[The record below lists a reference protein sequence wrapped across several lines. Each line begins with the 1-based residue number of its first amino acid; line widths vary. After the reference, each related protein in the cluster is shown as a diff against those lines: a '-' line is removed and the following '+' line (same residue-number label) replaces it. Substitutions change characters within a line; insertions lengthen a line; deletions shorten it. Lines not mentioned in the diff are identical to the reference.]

1 MLADYNNYLTH
12 IDYEALWGFSVELAA
27 KWEPQ
32 SLIVFD
38 RSVIHSSCHFA
49 NKELQNKLFLTIA
62 LAFSFVLVAQENADG
77 EPTTIQGLLQL
88 VEEGRTSEQ
97 TVNAQREADFLA
109 NKNQQAAKLA
119 REKRELA
126 RQEKIADELETE
138 YKKNDAILVVKEAA
152 YKKELGS
159 LVELFGHLQSSA
171 GEAAVQFSGSLT
183 SPQFGLERVN
193 FLNDLTSK
201 MSETT
206 ELPTIR
212 EIEGLWYELQREM
225 VASGQVVSFDTTVV
239 DVDGESST
247 CKVTRVGL
255 FNAVCDGKYL
265 EYVSATGQFA
275 FLPRQPAGRYTKTA
289 KSVGNAEVGEQVRFG
304 IDPTG
309 PTGGSLLA
317 NLIQTPSIMERAQ
330 QGREVG
336 YAIIFVGLI
345 AVIFAFYKLYSLYMI
360 STAVKKQA
368 NNKALDA
375 ANPLGRVL
383 KVGQDHFNKDI
394 DTLELK
400 LAEAIMAERPA
411 IERWIGAVRI
421 ISVVAPLAGLLGTVT
436 GMIVTFQMITLYG
449 TGDPKLMAGGISQA
463 LVTTVLGLLV
473 AIPTTLLHSFTASSA
488 KGIIS
493 VLEEQSTGILAER
506 AEGS

>member
-1 MLADYNNYLTH
+1 MKKYLS
-12 IDYEALWGFSVELAA
+12 ILFAL
-27 KWEPQ
+27 
-32 SLIVFD
+32 SLTL
-38 RSVIHSSCHFA
+38 
-49 NKELQNKLFLTIA
+49 NT
-62 LAFSFVLVAQENADG
+62 FVVAQESEGDEA
-77 EPTTIQGLLQL
+77 EISTVEALLQL
-88 VEEGRTSEQ
+88 VKEGKTKEQSE
-97 TVNAQREADFLA
+97 NADREAKFMA
-109 NKNQQAAKLA
+109 NKNEQAAILA
-119 REKRELA
+119 AEKRELA
-126 RQEKIADELETE
+126 RQERIADQLEAE
-138 YKKNDAILVVKEAA
+138 YKKNEEILRVKEEA
-152 YKKELGS
+152 YQKELGS

-183 SPQFGLERVN
+183 SPQYGLERVD
-193 FLNDLTSK
+193 FLNELTSK

-225 VASGQVVSFDTTVV
+225 VASGQVVSFDTTVI

-247 CKVTRVGL
+247 CNVTRVGL

-265 EYVSATGQFA
+265 EYVAATGQYA
-275 FLPRQPAGRYTKTA
+275 FLPRQPAGRFTKTA
-289 KSVGNAEVGEQVRFG
+289 KSVGNADAGEQVRFG
-304 IDPTG
+304 VDPTG

-317 NLIQTPSIMERAQ
+317 NLIQTPSLAERAA

-345 AVIFAFYKLYSLYMI
+345 GIGLAFWKLWSLYVLGK
-360 STAVKKQA
+360 AVRAQA
-368 NNKALDA
+368 GSKTLDVR
-375 ANPLGRVL
+375 NPLGRVL
-383 KVGQDHFNKDI
+383 KVGEENFKKDI

-400 LAEAIMAERPA
+400 LAEAIMAERPS
-411 IERWIGAVRI
+411 IERGIGAVRI

>member
-1 MLADYNNYLTH
+1 MFAQDDVVVEEPTTV
-12 IDYEALWGFSVELAA
+12 EALLSLVKEGKTRE
-27 KWEPQ
+27 Q
-32 SLIVFD
+32 S
-38 RSVIHSSCHFA
+38 
-49 NKELQNKLFLTIA
+49 
-62 LAFSFVLVAQENADG
+62 ENAD
-77 EPTTIQGLLQL
+77 
-88 VEEGRTSEQ
+88 
-97 TVNAQREADFLA
+97 REKKFLS
-109 NKNQQAAKLA
+109 NKNKQASILA
-119 REKRELA
+119 AEKRELV
-126 RQEKIADELETE
+126 RQEKIADKLEAD
-138 YKKNDAILVVKEAA
+138 YKKNEETLRVKEEA

-171 GEAAVQFSGSLT
+171 GEAAVQFGGSLT
-183 SPQFGLERVN
+183 SAQFGVERVA
-193 FLNDLTSK
+193 FLNDLTGK

-225 VASGQVVSFDTTVV
+225 IASGQVVSFNTMVSDTDGTTSECNVV
-239 DVDGESST
+239 
-247 CKVTRVGL
+247 RVGL
-255 FNAVCDGKYL
+255 FNAVCNGKYL
-265 EYVSATGQFA
+265 EYSATKGQYA
-275 FLPRQPAGRYTKTA
+275 FLPRQPAGRFTKTA
-289 KSVGNAEVGEQVRFG
+289 KNIAASSSGEQVKFG

-317 NLIQTPSIMERAQ
+317 NLIQTPSLVERAQ

-336 YAIIFVGLI
+336 YAIIAVGTIGIII
-345 AVIFAFYKLYSLYMI
+345 AIYKLIELAGVAR
-360 STAVKKQA
+360 AVKNQA
-368 NNKALDA
+368 SSKAADPR
-375 ANPLGRVL
+375 NPLGRVL
-383 KVGQDHFNKDI
+383 KVGQDNFEKDI

-488 KGIIS
+488 RGIIS
-493 VLEEQSTGILAER
+493 TLEEQSTGILAEHSE
-506 AEGS
+506 AK

>member
-1 MLADYNNYLTH
+1 MKKYLSILFVLSLTFNGFVFAQEEQEEGNE
-12 IDYEALWGFSVELAA
+12 ISTVEALLNLVKQGKTQE
-27 KWEPQ
+27 Q
-32 SLIVFD
+32 S
-38 RSVIHSSCHFA
+38 
-49 NKELQNKLFLTIA
+49 
-62 LAFSFVLVAQENADG
+62 EN
-77 EPTTIQGLLQL
+77 
-88 VEEGRTSEQ
+88 SE
-97 TVNAQREADFLA
+97 REARFMA
-109 NKNQQAAKLA
+109 NKNKQAEILA
-119 REKRELA
+119 AEKRELA
-126 RQEKIADELETE
+126 RQERIADQLEAE
-138 YKKNDAILVVKEAA
+138 YKKNEEILRVKEEA
-152 YKKELGS
+152 YQKELGS

-183 SPQFGLERVN
+183 SGQYGQDRVA
-193 FLNDLTSK
+193 FLNDLTTK

-206 ELPTIR
+206 ELPSIR

-225 VASGQVVSFDTTVV
+225 VASGQVVSYETTVV
-239 DVDGESST
+239 DVDGESSQ
-247 CKVTRVGL
+247 CMVTRIGL

-265 EYVSATGQFA
+265 EYAAASGQYA

-289 KSVGNAEVGEQVRFG
+289 KNIGNAEVGEQIKFG
-304 IDPTG
+304 VDPTG

-317 NLIQTPSIMERAQ
+317 NLIQTPSIAERAA

-345 AVIFAFYKLYSLYMI
+345 GIILAFWKLWSLFVLGK
-360 STAVKKQA
+360 AVKAQSGSKT
-368 NNKALDA
+368 LDVR
-375 ANPLGRVL
+375 NPLGRVL
-383 KVGQDHFNKDI
+383 KVGEDNFKKDI

-400 LAEAIMAERPA
+400 LAEAIMAERPS
-411 IERWIGAVRI
+411 IERGISAVRI

-473 AIPTTLLHSFTASSA
+473 AIPTTLLHSFAASSA
-488 KGIIS
+488 KGIIN
-493 VLEEQSTGILAER
+493 VLEEQSTGLLAER

>member
-1 MLADYNNYLTH
+1 MKKYLS
-12 IDYEALWGFSVELAA
+12 IL
-27 KWEPQ
+27 
-32 SLIVFD
+32 
-38 RSVIHSSCHFA
+38 
-49 NKELQNKLFLTIA
+49 
-62 LAFSFVLVAQENADG
+62 FVLSLTFNNFVFAQESEGDEA
-77 EPTTIQGLLQL
+77 EISTVEALLQL
-88 VEEGRTSEQ
+88 VKEGKTKEQ
-97 TVNAQREADFLA
+97 SANADREAKFMA
-109 NKNQQAAKLA
+109 NKNEQAAILA
-119 REKRELA
+119 AEKRELA
-126 RQEKIADELETE
+126 RQERIADQLEAE
-138 YKKNDAILVVKEAA
+138 YKKNEEILRVKEEA
-152 YKKELGS
+152 YQKELGS

-183 SPQFGLERVN
+183 SPQYGLERVD
-193 FLNDLTSK
+193 FLNELTSK

-225 VASGQVVSFDTTVV
+225 VASGKVVSFDTTVI

-247 CKVTRVGL
+247 CNVTRVGL

-265 EYVSATGQFA
+265 EYVAATGQYA
-275 FLPRQPAGRYTKTA
+275 FLPRQPAGRFTKTA
-289 KSVGNAEVGEQVRFG
+289 KSVGNADVGEQVRFG
-304 IDPTG
+304 VDPTG

-317 NLIQTPSIMERAQ
+317 NLIQTPSLAERAA

-345 AVIFAFYKLYSLYMI
+345 GIGLAFWKLWSLYVLGK
-360 STAVKKQA
+360 AVRAQA
-368 NNKALDA
+368 GSKTLDVR
-375 ANPLGRVL
+375 NPLGRVL
-383 KVGQDHFNKDI
+383 KIGEENFKKDI

-400 LAEAIMAERPA
+400 LAEAIMAERPS
-411 IERWIGAVRI
+411 IERGIGAVRI

>member
-1 MLADYNNYLTH
+1 MKKYLS
-12 IDYEALWGFSVELAA
+12 IL
-27 KWEPQ
+27 
-32 SLIVFD
+32 
-38 RSVIHSSCHFA
+38 
-49 NKELQNKLFLTIA
+49 
-62 LAFSFVLVAQENADG
+62 FVLSLTLNTFVVAQESEGDEA
-77 EPTTIQGLLQL
+77 EISTVEALLQL
-88 VEEGRTSEQ
+88 VKEGKTKEQSE
-97 TVNAQREADFLA
+97 NADREAKFMA
-109 NKNQQAAKLA
+109 NKNEQAAILA
-119 REKRELA
+119 AEKRELA
-126 RQEKIADELETE
+126 RQERIADQLEAE
-138 YKKNDAILVVKEAA
+138 YKKNEEILRVKEEA
-152 YKKELGS
+152 YQKELGS

-183 SPQFGLERVN
+183 SPQYGLERVD
-193 FLNDLTSK
+193 FLNELTSK

-225 VASGQVVSFDTTVV
+225 VASGQVVSFETTVI

-247 CKVTRVGL
+247 CNVTRVGL

-265 EYVSATGQFA
+265 EYVAATGQYA
-275 FLPRQPAGRYTKTA
+275 FLPRQPAGRFTKTA
-289 KSVGNAEVGEQVRFG
+289 KSVGNADAGEQVRFG
-304 IDPTG
+304 VDPTG

-317 NLIQTPSIMERAQ
+317 NLIQTPSLAERAA

-345 AVIFAFYKLYSLYMI
+345 GIGLAFWKLWSLYVLGK
-360 STAVKKQA
+360 AVRAQA
-368 NNKALDA
+368 GSKTLDVR
-375 ANPLGRVL
+375 NPLGRVL
-383 KVGQDHFNKDI
+383 KVGEENFNKDI

-400 LAEAIMAERPA
+400 LAEAIMAERPS
-411 IERWIGAVRI
+411 IERGIGAVRI

>member
-1 MLADYNNYLTH
+1 MKKYLS
-12 IDYEALWGFSVELAA
+12 I
-27 KWEPQ
+27 
-32 SLIVFD
+32 I
-38 RSVIHSSCHFA
+38 
-49 NKELQNKLFLTIA
+49 
-62 LAFSFVLVAQENADG
+62 FVLSLTLNTFVVAQESEGDEA
-77 EPTTIQGLLQL
+77 EISTVEALLQL
-88 VEEGRTSEQ
+88 VKEGKTREQSE
-97 TVNAQREADFLA
+97 NADREAKFMA
-109 NKNQQAAKLA
+109 NKNEQAAILA
-119 REKRELA
+119 AEKRELA
-126 RQEKIADELETE
+126 RQERIADQLEAE
-138 YKKNDAILVVKEAA
+138 YKKNEEILRVKEEA
-152 YKKELGS
+152 YQKELGS

-183 SPQFGLERVN
+183 SPQYGLERVD
-193 FLNDLTSK
+193 FLNELTSK

-225 VASGQVVSFDTTVV
+225 VASGQVVSFDTTVI

-247 CKVTRVGL
+247 CNVTRVGL

-265 EYVSATGQFA
+265 EYVAATGQYA
-275 FLPRQPAGRYTKTA
+275 FLPRQPAGRFTKTA
-289 KSVGNAEVGEQVRFG
+289 KSVGNADAGEQVRFG
-304 IDPTG
+304 VDPTG

-317 NLIQTPSIMERAQ
+317 NLIQTPSLAERAA

-345 AVIFAFYKLYSLYMI
+345 GIGLAFWKLWSLYVLGK
-360 STAVKKQA
+360 AVRAQA
-368 NNKALDA
+368 GSQTLDVR
-375 ANPLGRVL
+375 NPLGRVL
-383 KVGQDHFNKDI
+383 KVGEENFKKDI

-400 LAEAIMAERPA
+400 LAEAIMAERPS
-411 IERWIGAVRI
+411 IERGIGAVRI

>member
-1 MLADYNNYLTH
+1 MKKYLSILFVLSLTFNGF
-12 IDYEALWGFSVELAA
+12 IFAQEEQEEGNEISTVEALLNLVKEGKTQE
-27 KWEPQ
+27 Q
-32 SLIVFD
+32 S
-38 RSVIHSSCHFA
+38 
-49 NKELQNKLFLTIA
+49 
-62 LAFSFVLVAQENADG
+62 ENAK
-77 EPTTIQGLLQL
+77 
-88 VEEGRTSEQ
+88 
-97 TVNAQREADFLA
+97 REARFMA
-109 NKNQQAAKLA
+109 NKNKQAEILA
-119 REKRELA
+119 AEKRELA
-126 RQEKIADELETE
+126 RQERIADQLEAE
-138 YKKNDAILVVKEAA
+138 YKKNEEILRVKEEA
-152 YKKELGS
+152 YQNELGS

-183 SPQFGLERVN
+183 SGQYGQDRVA
-193 FLNDLTSK
+193 FLNDLTTK

-206 ELPTIR
+206 ELPSIR

-225 VASGQVVSFDTTVV
+225 VASGQVVSYETTVV
-239 DVDGESST
+239 DVDGESSQ
-247 CKVTRVGL
+247 CMVTRVGL

-265 EYVSATGQFA
+265 EYAAASGQYA

-289 KSVGNAEVGEQVRFG
+289 KNIGNAELGEQVKFG
-304 IDPTG
+304 VDPTG

-317 NLIQTPSIMERAQ
+317 NLIQTPSLAERAA

-345 AVIFAFYKLYSLYMI
+345 GIALAFWKLWSLYVLGR
-360 STAVKKQA
+360 AVRAQA
-368 NNKALDA
+368 NSKALDVR
-375 ANPLGRVL
+375 NPLGRVL
-383 KVGQDHFNKDI
+383 KVGEDNFKKDI

-400 LAEAIMAERPA
+400 LAEAIMAERPS
-411 IERWIGAVRI
+411 IERGISAVRI

-506 AEGS
+506 AEGSY

>member
-1 MLADYNNYLTH
+1 MKKYL
-12 IDYEALWGFSVELAA
+12 
-27 KWEPQ
+27 
-32 SLIVFD
+32 SL
-38 RSVIHSSCHFA
+38 
-49 NKELQNKLFLTIA
+49 L
-62 LAFSFVLVAQENADG
+62 FVLSLTLNTFVVAQESEGDEA
-77 EPTTIQGLLQL
+77 EISTVEALLQL
-88 VEEGRTSEQ
+88 VKEGKTKEQSE
-97 TVNAQREADFLA
+97 NADREAKFMA
-109 NKNQQAAKLA
+109 NKNEQAAILA
-119 REKRELA
+119 AEKRELA
-126 RQEKIADELETE
+126 RQERIADQLEAE
-138 YKKNDAILVVKEAA
+138 YKKNEEILRVKEEA
-152 YKKELGS
+152 YQKELGS

-183 SPQFGLERVN
+183 SPQYGLERVD
-193 FLNDLTSK
+193 FLNELTSK

-225 VASGQVVSFDTTVV
+225 VASGQVVSFDTTVI

-247 CKVTRVGL
+247 CNVTRVGL

-265 EYVSATGQFA
+265 EYVAATGQYA
-275 FLPRQPAGRYTKTA
+275 FLPRQPAGRFTKTA
-289 KSVGNAEVGEQVRFG
+289 KSVGNADVGEQVRFG
-304 IDPTG
+304 VDPTG

-317 NLIQTPSIMERAQ
+317 NLIQTPSLAERAA

-345 AVIFAFYKLYSLYMI
+345 GIGLAFWKLWSLYVLGK
-360 STAVKKQA
+360 AVRAQA
-368 NNKALDA
+368 GSKTLDVR
-375 ANPLGRVL
+375 NPLGRVL
-383 KVGQDHFNKDI
+383 KVGEENFKKDI

-400 LAEAIMAERPA
+400 LAEAIMAERPS
-411 IERWIGAVRI
+411 IERGIGAVRI

>member
-1 MLADYNNYLTH
+1 MKKYLSILFVLSLTLNNFIFAQDSADEETE
-12 IDYEALWGFSVELAA
+12 ISSVEALLMLVKEGKTKE
-27 KWEPQ
+27 Q
-32 SLIVFD
+32 S
-38 RSVIHSSCHFA
+38 
-49 NKELQNKLFLTIA
+49 
-62 LAFSFVLVAQENADG
+62 ENAD
-77 EPTTIQGLLQL
+77 
-88 VEEGRTSEQ
+88 
-97 TVNAQREADFLA
+97 REAKFLA
-109 NKNQQAAKLA
+109 NKNKQADILA
-119 REKRELA
+119 AEKRELA
-126 RQEKIADELETE
+126 RQERIADQLEAE
-138 YKKNDAILVVKEAA
+138 YKKNEAILRVKEEA
-152 YKKELGS
+152 YQKELGS

-171 GEAAVQFSGSLT
+171 GEAAVQFSGSLS
-183 SPQFGLERVN
+183 SPQYGLERVD

-225 VASGQVVSFDTTVV
+225 VASGQVVSFETTVV

-247 CKVTRVGL
+247 CNVTRVGL

-265 EYVSATGQFA
+265 EYISATGQYA

-289 KSVGNAEVGEQVRFG
+289 KKVGNADPGEQVKFG
-304 IDPTG
+304 VDPTG

-317 NLIQTPSIMERAQ
+317 NLIQTPSLAERAA

-345 AVIFAFYKLYSLYMI
+345 GIGLAFWKLWSLYVLGK
-360 STAVKKQA
+360 AVRAQA
-368 NNKALDA
+368 GSKTLDVR
-375 ANPLGRVL
+375 NPLGRVL
-383 KVGQDHFNKDI
+383 KVGEDNFKKDI

-400 LAEAIMAERPA
+400 LAEAIMAERPS
-411 IERWIGAVRI
+411 IEKGIGAVRI

>member
-1 MLADYNNYLTH
+1 MKKYLS
-12 IDYEALWGFSVELAA
+12 IL
-27 KWEPQ
+27 
-32 SLIVFD
+32 
-38 RSVIHSSCHFA
+38 
-49 NKELQNKLFLTIA
+49 
-62 LAFSFVLVAQENADG
+62 FVLSLTFNTFVFAQESEGDEA
-77 EPTTIQGLLQL
+77 EISTVEALLQL
-88 VEEGRTSEQ
+88 VKEGKTKEQ
-97 TVNAQREADFLA
+97 SANAEREAKFMA
-109 NKNQQAAKLA
+109 NKNEQAAILA
-119 REKRELA
+119 AEKRELA
-126 RQEKIADELETE
+126 RQERIADQLEAE
-138 YKKNDAILVVKEAA
+138 YKKNEEILRVKEEA
-152 YKKELGS
+152 YQKELGS

-183 SPQFGLERVN
+183 SPQYGLERVD
-193 FLNDLTSK
+193 FLNELTSK

-225 VASGQVVSFDTTVV
+225 VASGQVVSFDTTVI

-247 CKVTRVGL
+247 CNVTRVGL

-265 EYVSATGQFA
+265 EYVAATGQYA
-275 FLPRQPAGRYTKTA
+275 FLPRQPAGRFTKTA
-289 KSVGNAEVGEQVRFG
+289 KSVGNADAGEQVRFG
-304 IDPTG
+304 VDPTG

-317 NLIQTPSIMERAQ
+317 NLIQTPSLAERAA

-345 AVIFAFYKLYSLYMI
+345 GIGLAFWKLWSLYVLGK
-360 STAVKKQA
+360 AVRTQA
-368 NNKALDA
+368 GSKTLDVR
-375 ANPLGRVL
+375 NPLGRVL
-383 KVGQDHFNKDI
+383 KVGEENFNKDI

-400 LAEAIMAERPA
+400 LAEAIMAERPS
-411 IERWIGAVRI
+411 IERGIGAVRI

>member
-1 MLADYNNYLTH
+1 MKKYLS
-12 IDYEALWGFSVELAA
+12 IL
-27 KWEPQ
+27 
-32 SLIVFD
+32 
-38 RSVIHSSCHFA
+38 
-49 NKELQNKLFLTIA
+49 
-62 LAFSFVLVAQENADG
+62 FVLTLTLNTFVFAQDEG
-77 EPTTIQGLLQL
+77 EETEISTVEALLQL
-88 VEEGRTSEQ
+88 VKEGKTKEQ
-97 TVNAQREADFLA
+97 SANADREAKFMA
-109 NKNQQAAKLA
+109 NKNEQAAILA
-119 REKRELA
+119 AEKRELA
-126 RQEKIADELETE
+126 RQERIADQLEAE
-138 YKKNDAILVVKEAA
+138 YKKNEEILRVKEDA
-152 YKKELGS
+152 YQKELGS

-183 SPQFGLERVN
+183 SPQYGLERVD

-225 VASGQVVSFDTTVV
+225 VASGQVVSFDTTVI

-247 CKVTRVGL
+247 CNVTRVGL

-265 EYVSATGQFA
+265 EYVAATGQYA
-275 FLPRQPAGRYTKTA
+275 FLPRQPAGRFTKTA
-289 KSVGNAEVGEQVRFG
+289 KSVGNADAGEQVRFG
-304 IDPTG
+304 VDPTG

-317 NLIQTPSIMERAQ
+317 NLIQTPSLAERAA

-345 AVIFAFYKLYSLYMI
+345 GIGLAFWKLWSLYVLGK
-360 STAVKKQA
+360 AVRAQA
-368 NNKALDA
+368 GSKTLDVR
-375 ANPLGRVL
+375 NPLGRVL
-383 KVGQDHFNKDI
+383 KVGEENFKKDI

-400 LAEAIMAERPA
+400 LAEAIMAERPS
-411 IERWIGAVRI
+411 IERGIGAVRI

>member
-1 MLADYNNYLTH
+1 
-12 IDYEALWGFSVELAA
+12 
-27 KWEPQ
+27 
-32 SLIVFD
+32 
-38 RSVIHSSCHFA
+38 
-49 NKELQNKLFLTIA
+49 
-62 LAFSFVLVAQENADG
+62 
-77 EPTTIQGLLQL
+77 
-88 VEEGRTSEQ
+88 
-97 TVNAQREADFLA
+97 
-109 NKNQQAAKLA
+109 
-119 REKRELA
+119 
-126 RQEKIADELETE
+126 
-138 YKKNDAILVVKEAA
+138 
-152 YKKELGS
+152 
-159 LVELFGHLQSSA
+159 
-171 GEAAVQFSGSLT
+171 
-183 SPQFGLERVN
+183 
-193 FLNDLTSK
+193 

-225 VASGQVVSFDTTVV
+225 VASGQVVGFTANVN
-239 DVDGESST
+239 DVDGTSSE
-247 CKVTRVGL
+247 CDVVRVGL

-265 EYVSATGQFA
+265 EYSATKGEYS

-289 KSVGNAEVGEQVRFG
+289 KNIDEAEAGEQVRFG

-317 NLIQTPSIMERAQ
+317 NLIQTPSLLERAQ

-336 YAIIFVGLI
+336 YAIIAVGTIGILI
-345 AVIFAFYKLYSLYMI
+345 AIWKLIELAQLGK
-360 STAVKKQA
+360 AVRNQA
-368 NNKALDA
+368 NSKVADSR
-375 ANPLGRVL
+375 NPLGRVL
-383 KVGQDHFNKDI
+383 KVGKDNFDKDI

-411 IERWIGAVRI
+411 IERGIGAVRI

-488 KGIIS
+488 RGIIS
-493 VLEEQSTGILAER
+493 TLEEQSTGILAEHSE
-506 AEGS
+506 AG

>member
-1 MLADYNNYLTH
+1 MKKYLSILFVLSLTFNGFVFAQEEQEEGNE
-12 IDYEALWGFSVELAA
+12 ISTVEALLNLVKQGKTQE
-27 KWEPQ
+27 Q
-32 SLIVFD
+32 S
-38 RSVIHSSCHFA
+38 
-49 NKELQNKLFLTIA
+49 
-62 LAFSFVLVAQENADG
+62 EN
-77 EPTTIQGLLQL
+77 
-88 VEEGRTSEQ
+88 SE
-97 TVNAQREADFLA
+97 RESRFMA
-109 NKNQQAAKLA
+109 NKNKQAEILA
-119 REKRELA
+119 AEKRELA
-126 RQEKIADELETE
+126 RQERIADQLEAE
-138 YKKNDAILVVKEAA
+138 YEKNEEILRVKEEA
-152 YKKELGS
+152 YQKELGS

-183 SPQFGLERVN
+183 SGQYGQDRVA
-193 FLNDLTSK
+193 FLNDLTTK

-206 ELPTIR
+206 ELPSIR

-225 VASGQVVSFDTTVV
+225 VASGQVVSYETTVV
-239 DVDGESST
+239 DVDGESSQ
-247 CKVTRVGL
+247 CMVTRIGL

-265 EYVSATGQFA
+265 EYAAASGQYA

-289 KSVGNAEVGEQVRFG
+289 KNIGNAEVGEQIKFG
-304 IDPTG
+304 VDPTG

-317 NLIQTPSIMERAQ
+317 NLIQTPSLAERAA

-345 AVIFAFYKLYSLYMI
+345 GIILAFWKLWSLFVLGK
-360 STAVKKQA
+360 AVKAQSGSKT
-368 NNKALDA
+368 LDVR
-375 ANPLGRVL
+375 NPLGRVL
-383 KVGQDHFNKDI
+383 KVGEDNFKKDI

-400 LAEAIMAERPA
+400 LAEAIMAERPS
-411 IERWIGAVRI
+411 IERGISAVRI

-473 AIPTTLLHSFTASSA
+473 AIPTTLLHSFAASSA
-488 KGIIS
+488 KGIIN
-493 VLEEQSTGILAER
+493 VLEEQSTGLLAER

>member
-1 MLADYNNYLTH
+1 MKKH
-12 IDYEALWGFSVELAA
+12 ISF
-27 KWEPQ
+27 
-32 SLIVFD
+32 
-38 RSVIHSSCHFA
+38 
-49 NKELQNKLFLTIA
+49 LFVLSLTINT
-62 LAFSFVLVAQENADG
+62 FVFAQESEAD
-77 EPTTIQGLLQL
+77 EIEISTVEALLQL
-88 VEEGRTSEQ
+88 VKEGKTKEQSEN
-97 TVNAQREADFLA
+97 TEREAKFMA
-109 NKNQQAAKLA
+109 NKNKQAEILA
-119 REKRELA
+119 AEKRELA
-126 RQEKIADELETE
+126 RQERIADQLEAE
-138 YKKNDAILVVKEAA
+138 YKKNEEILRVKEEA
-152 YKKELGS
+152 YQKELGS

-183 SPQFGLERVN
+183 SPQYGLERVD

-225 VASGQVVSFDTTVV
+225 VASGQVVSFDTTVI

-247 CKVTRVGL
+247 CNVTRVGL

-265 EYVSATGQFA
+265 EYVAATGQYA

-289 KSVGNAEVGEQVRFG
+289 KKVGNADAGEQVRFG

-317 NLIQTPSIMERAQ
+317 NLIQTPSLAERAA

-345 AVIFAFYKLYSLYMI
+345 GIGLAFWKLWSLYVLGK
-360 STAVKKQA
+360 AVRSQA
-368 NNKALDA
+368 GSKTLDVR
-375 ANPLGRVL
+375 NPLGRVL
-383 KVGQDHFNKDI
+383 KVGEENFSKDI

-400 LAEAIMAERPA
+400 LAEAIMAERPS
-411 IERWIGAVRI
+411 IERGIGAVRI

>member
-1 MLADYNNYLTH
+1 MKNLYVLPFLILLSLSFFVSAQDNAEETEEVSTV
-12 IDYEALWGFSVELAA
+12 EALLALVKEGKTQEQA
-27 KWEPQ
+27 ANT
-32 SLIVFD
+32 D
-38 RSVIHSSCHFA
+38 R
-49 NKELQNKLFLTIA
+49 
-62 LAFSFVLVAQENADG
+62 EN
-77 EPTTIQGLLQL
+77 Q
-88 VEEGRTSEQ
+88 
-97 TVNAQREADFLA
+97 FLA
-109 NKNQQAAKLA
+109 NRDKQASILA
-119 REKRELA
+119 AEKRELA
-126 RQEKIADELETE
+126 RQEKIADTLEAE
-138 YKKNDAILVVKEAA
+138 YKKNEGILRVKEDA

-183 SPQFGLERVN
+183 GAQYGQERVN
-193 FLNDLTSK
+193 FLNNLTGK

-225 VASGQVVSFDTTVV
+225 VASGQVVSFTTNVI
-239 DVDGESST
+239 DVDGETSE
-247 CKVTRVGL
+247 CNVTRVGL

-265 EYVSATGQFA
+265 EYATSKGQYA

-289 KSVGNAEVGEQVRFG
+289 KKVGQAEAGEEVKFG
-304 IDPTG
+304 VDPTG

-317 NLIQTPSIMERAQ
+317 NLIQTPSLAERAA

-345 AVIFAFYKLYSLYMI
+345 GIGIAFWKLWSLYVLGR
-360 STAVKKQA
+360 AVKAQSGSKTV
-368 NNKALDA
+368 DVR
-375 ANPLGRVL
+375 NPLGRVL
-383 KVGQDHFNKDI
+383 KVGEENFKKDI

-400 LAEAIMAERPA
+400 LAEAIMAERPD
-411 IERWIGAVRI
+411 IERGIGAVRI

-506 AEGS
+506 AEGNN

>member
-1 MLADYNNYLTH
+1 MKKYLP
-12 IDYEALWGFSVELAA
+12 IL
-27 KWEPQ
+27 
-32 SLIVFD
+32 
-38 RSVIHSSCHFA
+38 
-49 NKELQNKLFLTIA
+49 
-62 LAFSFVLVAQENADG
+62 FVLSLTLNTFIFAQESESDEA
-77 EPTTIQGLLQL
+77 EISTVEALLQL
-88 VEEGRTSEQ
+88 VKEGKTKEQ
-97 TVNAQREADFLA
+97 SANAEREAKFMA
-109 NKNQQAAKLA
+109 NKNEQAAILA
-119 REKRELA
+119 AEKRELA
-126 RQEKIADELETE
+126 RQERIADQLEAE
-138 YKKNDAILVVKEAA
+138 YKKNEEILRVKEEA
-152 YKKELGS
+152 YQKELGS

-183 SPQFGLERVN
+183 SPQYGLDRVD
-193 FLNDLTSK
+193 FLNSLTSK

-225 VASGQVVSFDTTVV
+225 VASGQVVSFDTIVI

-247 CKVTRVGL
+247 CNVTRVGL

-265 EYVSATGQFA
+265 EYVASTGQYA
-275 FLPRQPAGRYTKTA
+275 FLPRQPAGRFTKTA
-289 KSVGNAEVGEQVRFG
+289 KSVGNADAGEQVRFG

-317 NLIQTPSIMERAQ
+317 NLIQTPSLAERAA

-345 AVIFAFYKLYSLYMI
+345 GIGLAFWKLWSLYVLGK
-360 STAVKKQA
+360 AVRAQSGSKT
-368 NNKALDA
+368 LDVR
-375 ANPLGRVL
+375 NPLGRVL
-383 KVGQDHFNKDI
+383 KVGEENFSKDI

-400 LAEAIMAERPA
+400 LAEAIMAERPS
-411 IERWIGAVRI
+411 IERGIGAVRI

>member
-1 MLADYNNYLTH
+1 M
-12 IDYEALWGFSVELAA
+12 
-27 KWEPQ
+27 K
-32 SLIVFD
+32 
-38 RSVIHSSCHFA
+38 
-49 NKELQNKLFLTIA
+49 KFLSI
-62 LAFSFVLVAQENADG
+62 LFVLSLSYSAIVIAQESDDADAP
-77 EPTTIQGLLQL
+77 EVST
-88 VEEGRTSEQ
+88 VEELLMLVKEGKTKEQ
-97 TVNAQREADFLA
+97 TENSKREAEFLA
-109 NKNQQAAKLA
+109 NKNKQAEILA
-119 REKRELA
+119 AEKRELA
-126 RQEKIADELETE
+126 RQERIADQLEAE
-138 YKKNDAILVVKEAA
+138 YKKNEEILRVKEEA
-152 YKKELGS
+152 YQKELGS

-183 SPQFGLERVN
+183 SAQFGTERVD

-206 ELPTIR
+206 ELPSIT
-212 EIEGLWYELQREM
+212 EIERLWFELKNEM

-239 DVDGESST
+239 DVDGETST
-247 CKVTRVGL
+247 CNVTRVGL

-265 EYVSATGQFA
+265 EYVAATGQYA

-289 KSVGNAEVGEQVRFG
+289 NKVGDAEVGEQVKFG

-317 NLIQTPSIMERAQ
+317 NLIQTPSLAERAA

-345 AVIFAFYKLYSLYMI
+345 GIGFAFWKLWSLFVLGK
-360 STAVKKQA
+360 AVRAQA
-368 NNKALDA
+368 GSKTLDVR
-375 ANPLGRVL
+375 NPLGRVL
-383 KVGQDHFNKDI
+383 KVGEENFKKDI

-400 LAEAIMAERPA
+400 LAEAIMAERPS
-411 IERWIGAVRI
+411 IERGIGAVRI
-421 ISVVAPLAGLLGTVT
+421 ISVVAPLPGLLGTVT

-449 TGDPKLMAGGISQA
+449 TGDPKLMAGGTSQA

>member
-1 MLADYNNYLTH
+1 MKKYLSILFVLSLTFNGFVFAQEEQEEGNE
-12 IDYEALWGFSVELAA
+12 ISTVEALLNLVKQGKTQE
-27 KWEPQ
+27 Q
-32 SLIVFD
+32 S
-38 RSVIHSSCHFA
+38 
-49 NKELQNKLFLTIA
+49 
-62 LAFSFVLVAQENADG
+62 EN
-77 EPTTIQGLLQL
+77 
-88 VEEGRTSEQ
+88 SK
-97 TVNAQREADFLA
+97 REARFMA
-109 NKNQQAAKLA
+109 NKNKQAEILA
-119 REKRELA
+119 AEKRELA
-126 RQEKIADELETE
+126 RQERIADQLEAE
-138 YKKNDAILVVKEAA
+138 YKKNEVILRVKEEA
-152 YKKELGS
+152 YQKELGS

-183 SPQFGLERVN
+183 SGQYGQDRVA
-193 FLNDLTSK
+193 FLNDLTTK

-206 ELPTIR
+206 ELPSIR

-225 VASGQVVSFDTTVV
+225 VASGQVVSYETTVV
-239 DVDGESST
+239 DVDGESSQ
-247 CKVTRVGL
+247 CMVTRIGL

-265 EYVSATGQFA
+265 EYAAASGQYA

-289 KSVGNAEVGEQVRFG
+289 KNIGNAEVGEQIKFG
-304 IDPTG
+304 VDPTG

-317 NLIQTPSIMERAQ
+317 NLIQTPSLAERAA

-345 AVIFAFYKLYSLYMI
+345 GIILAFWKLWSLFMLGK
-360 STAVKKQA
+360 AVKAQSGSKT
-368 NNKALDA
+368 LDVR
-375 ANPLGRVL
+375 NPLGRVL
-383 KVGQDHFNKDI
+383 KVGEDNFKKDI

-400 LAEAIMAERPA
+400 LAEAIMAERPS
-411 IERWIGAVRI
+411 IERGISAVRI

-473 AIPTTLLHSFTASSA
+473 AIPTTLLHSFAASSA
-488 KGIIS
+488 KGIIN
-493 VLEEQSTGILAER
+493 VLEEQSTGLLAER

>member
-1 MLADYNNYLTH
+1 MNKYLSILFLASLCINGFIYAQESEEETSEVSTV
-12 IDYEALWGFSVELAA
+12 EALLLLVKEGKTQEQSV
-27 KWEPQ
+27 
-32 SLIVFD
+32 
-38 RSVIHSSCHFA
+38 
-49 NKELQNKLFLTIA
+49 
-62 LAFSFVLVAQENADG
+62 NAD
-77 EPTTIQGLLQL
+77 
-88 VEEGRTSEQ
+88 
-97 TVNAQREADFLA
+97 REAKFLA
-109 NKNQQAAKLA
+109 NKSKQAEILA
-119 REKRELA
+119 AEKRELA
-126 RQEKIADELETE
+126 RQERIADQLEAE
-138 YKKNDAILVVKEAA
+138 YKKNEEILRVKEEA
-152 YKKELGS
+152 YQKELGS

-171 GEAAVQFSGSLT
+171 GEAAVQFSGSLSSAQYGT
-183 SPQFGLERVN
+183 ERVD

-225 VASGQVVSFDTTVV
+225 ASSGQVVSFDTTVI
-239 DVDGESST
+239 DLDGETSS
-247 CKVTRVGL
+247 CNVTRVGL

-265 EYVSATGQFA
+265 EYVTASGQYA

-289 KSVGNAEVGEQVRFG
+289 KRIGDAVVGEQVRFG

-317 NLIQTPSIMERAQ
+317 NLIQTPSLAERAA

-345 AVIFAFYKLYSLYMI
+345 GIGIAFWKLWSLYVLGR
-360 STAVKKQA
+360 AVKAQA
-368 NNKALDA
+368 NTKAVDIR
-375 ANPLGRVL
+375 NPLGRVL
-383 KVGQDHFNKDI
+383 KVGEENFNKDI

-400 LAEAIMAERPA
+400 LAEAIMAERPS
-411 IERWIGAVRI
+411 IEKGIGAVRI

>member
-1 MLADYNNYLTH
+1 MKKYLSILFVLSLTFNSFVFAQ
-12 IDYEALWGFSVELAA
+12 DAEEEAPEVSTVEALLMLVKEGKTKE
-27 KWEPQ
+27 Q
-32 SLIVFD
+32 S
-38 RSVIHSSCHFA
+38 
-49 NKELQNKLFLTIA
+49 
-62 LAFSFVLVAQENADG
+62 EN
-77 EPTTIQGLLQL
+77 
-88 VEEGRTSEQ
+88 S
-97 TVNAQREADFLA
+97 QREAKFLA
-109 NKNQQAAKLA
+109 NKNKQAETLA
-119 REKRELA
+119 AEKRELA
-126 RQEKIADELETE
+126 RQERIADQLEAE
-138 YKKNDAILVVKEAA
+138 YKKNEEILRVKEEA
-152 YKKELGS
+152 YQKELGS

-183 SPQFGLERVN
+183 SPQFGLERVD

-275 FLPRQPAGRYTKTA
+275 FLPRQPVGRFTKTA
-289 KSVGNAEVGEQVRFG
+289 KKVGNADPGEQVKFG

-317 NLIQTPSIMERAQ
+317 NLIQTPSLAERAA

-345 AVIFAFYKLYSLYMI
+345 GIGIAFWKLWSLFMLGK
-360 STAVKKQA
+360 AVKAQSGSKT
-368 NNKALDA
+368 LDVR
-375 ANPLGRVL
+375 NPLGRVL
-383 KVGQDHFNKDI
+383 KVGEDNFKKDI

-400 LAEAIMAERPA
+400 LAEAIMAERPS
-411 IERWIGAVRI
+411 IERGIGAVRI

>member
-1 MLADYNNYLTH
+1 MKKYLPILFVLTFTLNGFVFAQ
-12 IDYEALWGFSVELAA
+12 DAEEETPEVSTVEALLMLVKEGKTKE
-27 KWEPQ
+27 Q
-32 SLIVFD
+32 S
-38 RSVIHSSCHFA
+38 
-49 NKELQNKLFLTIA
+49 
-62 LAFSFVLVAQENADG
+62 EN
-77 EPTTIQGLLQL
+77 
-88 VEEGRTSEQ
+88 S
-97 TVNAQREADFLA
+97 QREAKFLA
-109 NKNQQAAKLA
+109 NKNKQAETLA
-119 REKRELA
+119 AEKRELA
-126 RQEKIADELETE
+126 RQERIADQLEAE
-138 YKKNDAILVVKEAA
+138 YKKNEEILRVKEEA
-152 YKKELGS
+152 YQKELGS

-183 SPQFGLERVN
+183 SPQFGLERVD

-275 FLPRQPAGRYTKTA
+275 FLPRQPVGRFTKTA
-289 KSVGNAEVGEQVRFG
+289 KKVGNADPGDQVKFG

-317 NLIQTPSIMERAQ
+317 NLIQTPSLAERAA

-345 AVIFAFYKLYSLYMI
+345 GIGIAFWKLWSLFVLGK
-360 STAVKKQA
+360 AVKAQSGSKT
-368 NNKALDA
+368 LDVR
-375 ANPLGRVL
+375 NPLGRVL
-383 KVGQDHFNKDI
+383 KVGEENFKKDI

-400 LAEAIMAERPA
+400 LAEAIMAERPS
-411 IERWIGAVRI
+411 IERGIGAVRI

>member
-1 MLADYNNYLTH
+1 MNKYLSILFLASLCINGFIYAQESEEETSEVSTV
-12 IDYEALWGFSVELAA
+12 EALLLLVKEGKTQEQSV
-27 KWEPQ
+27 
-32 SLIVFD
+32 
-38 RSVIHSSCHFA
+38 
-49 NKELQNKLFLTIA
+49 
-62 LAFSFVLVAQENADG
+62 NAD
-77 EPTTIQGLLQL
+77 
-88 VEEGRTSEQ
+88 
-97 TVNAQREADFLA
+97 REAKFLA
-109 NKNQQAAKLA
+109 NKSKQAEILA
-119 REKRELA
+119 AEKRELA
-126 RQEKIADELETE
+126 RQERIADQLEAE
-138 YKKNDAILVVKEAA
+138 YKKNEEILRVKEEA
-152 YKKELGS
+152 YQKELGS

-171 GEAAVQFSGSLT
+171 GEAAVQFSGSLSSAQYGT
-183 SPQFGLERVN
+183 ERVD

-225 VASGQVVSFDTTVV
+225 ASSGQVVSFDTTVI
-239 DVDGESST
+239 DLDGETSS
-247 CKVTRVGL
+247 CNVTRVGL

-265 EYVSATGQFA
+265 EYVTASGQYA

-289 KSVGNAEVGEQVRFG
+289 KRIGDAEVGEQVRFG

-317 NLIQTPSIMERAQ
+317 NLIQTPSLAERAA

-345 AVIFAFYKLYSLYMI
+345 GIGIAFWKLWSLYVLGR
-360 STAVKKQA
+360 AVKAQA
-368 NNKALDA
+368 NTKAVDIR
-375 ANPLGRVL
+375 NPLGRVL
-383 KVGQDHFNKDI
+383 KVGEENFNKDI

-400 LAEAIMAERPA
+400 LAEAIMAERPS
-411 IERWIGAVRI
+411 IEKGIGAVRI

>member
-1 MLADYNNYLTH
+1 MKKYLS
-12 IDYEALWGFSVELAA
+12 ILFVL
-27 KWEPQ
+27 
-32 SLIVFD
+32 SLTL
-38 RSVIHSSCHFA
+38 
-49 NKELQNKLFLTIA
+49 N
-62 LAFSFVLVAQENADG
+62 SFVVAQESEGDEA
-77 EPTTIQGLLQL
+77 EISTVEALLQL
-88 VEEGRTSEQ
+88 VKEGKTKEQSE
-97 TVNAQREADFLA
+97 NADREAKFMA
-109 NKNQQAAKLA
+109 NKNEQAAILA
-119 REKRELA
+119 AEKRELA
-126 RQEKIADELETE
+126 RQERIADQLEAE
-138 YKKNDAILVVKEAA
+138 YKKNEEILRVKEEA
-152 YKKELGS
+152 YQKELGS

-183 SPQFGLERVN
+183 SPQYGLERVD
-193 FLNDLTSK
+193 FLNELTSK

-225 VASGQVVSFDTTVV
+225 VASGQVVSFDTTVI

-247 CKVTRVGL
+247 CNVTRVGL

-265 EYVSATGQFA
+265 EYVAATGQYA
-275 FLPRQPAGRYTKTA
+275 FLPRQPAGRFTKTA
-289 KSVGNAEVGEQVRFG
+289 KSVGNADAGEQVRFG
-304 IDPTG
+304 VDPTG

-317 NLIQTPSIMERAQ
+317 NLIQTPSLAERAA

-345 AVIFAFYKLYSLYMI
+345 GIGLAFWKLWSLYVLGK
-360 STAVKKQA
+360 AVRTQA
-368 NNKALDA
+368 GSKTLDVR
-375 ANPLGRVL
+375 NPLGRVL
-383 KVGQDHFNKDI
+383 KVGEENFNKDI

-400 LAEAIMAERPA
+400 LAEAIMAERPS
-411 IERWIGAVRI
+411 IERGIGAVRI

>member
-1 MLADYNNYLTH
+1 MKKFL
-12 IDYEALWGFSVELAA
+12 
-27 KWEPQ
+27 
-32 SLIVFD
+32 SL
-38 RSVIHSSCHFA
+38 
-49 NKELQNKLFLTIA
+49 L
-62 LAFSFVLVAQENADG
+62 FVLSLTLNPFVFAQESGGDETEISTVEA
-77 EPTTIQGLLQL
+77 LLQL
-88 VEEGRTSEQ
+88 VKEGKTKEQ
-97 TVNAQREADFLA
+97 SANADREAKFMA
-109 NKNQQAAKLA
+109 NKNEQASILA
-119 REKRELA
+119 AEKRELA
-126 RQEKIADELETE
+126 RQERIADQLEAE
-138 YKKNDAILVVKEAA
+138 YKKNEEILRVKEEA
-152 YKKELGS
+152 YQKELGS

-183 SPQFGLERVN
+183 SPQYGLERVD
-193 FLNDLTSK
+193 FLNELTSK

-225 VASGQVVSFDTTVV
+225 VASGQVVSFDTTVI

-247 CKVTRVGL
+247 CNVTRVGL

-265 EYVSATGQFA
+265 EYVAATGQYA
-275 FLPRQPAGRYTKTA
+275 FLPRQPAGRFTKTA
-289 KSVGNAEVGEQVRFG
+289 KSVGNADAGEQVRFG
-304 IDPTG
+304 VDPTG

-317 NLIQTPSIMERAQ
+317 NLIQTPSLAERAA

-345 AVIFAFYKLYSLYMI
+345 GIGLAFWKLWSLYVLGK
-360 STAVKKQA
+360 AVRAQSGSKT
-368 NNKALDA
+368 LDVR
-375 ANPLGRVL
+375 NPLGRVL
-383 KVGQDHFNKDI
+383 KVGEENFSKDI

-400 LAEAIMAERPA
+400 LAEAIMAERPS
-411 IERWIGAVRI
+411 IERGIGAVRI

>member
-1 MLADYNNYLTH
+1 MKKYLSILFVLSLTFNSF
-12 IDYEALWGFSVELAA
+12 IFAQDAEEETPEVSTVEALLMLVKEGKTQE
-27 KWEPQ
+27 Q
-32 SLIVFD
+32 S
-38 RSVIHSSCHFA
+38 
-49 NKELQNKLFLTIA
+49 
-62 LAFSFVLVAQENADG
+62 EN
-77 EPTTIQGLLQL
+77 
-88 VEEGRTSEQ
+88 S
-97 TVNAQREADFLA
+97 QREAKFLA
-109 NKNQQAAKLA
+109 NKNKQAETLA
-119 REKRELA
+119 AEKRELA
-126 RQEKIADELETE
+126 RQERIADQLEAE
-138 YKKNDAILVVKEAA
+138 YKKNEEILRVKEEA
-152 YKKELGS
+152 YQKELGS

-275 FLPRQPAGRYTKTA
+275 FLPRQPVGRFTKTA
-289 KSVGNAEVGEQVRFG
+289 KKVGNADPGDQVKFG

-317 NLIQTPSIMERAQ
+317 NLIQTPSLAERAA

-345 AVIFAFYKLYSLYMI
+345 GIGIAFWKLWSLFVLGK
-360 STAVKKQA
+360 AVKAQSGSKT
-368 NNKALDA
+368 LDVR
-375 ANPLGRVL
+375 NPLGRVL
-383 KVGQDHFNKDI
+383 KVGEENFKKDI

-400 LAEAIMAERPA
+400 LAEAIMAERPS
-411 IERWIGAVRI
+411 IERGIGAVRI

>member
-1 MLADYNNYLTH
+1 MKSLYNLPIVLVLMTGFIFAQDATEEVEEISTVEALLMLVKEGKTKEQLANTERENKFLADKNKQAS
-12 IDYEALWGFSVELAA
+12 ILAA
-27 KWEPQ
+27 
-32 SLIVFD
+32 
-38 RSVIHSSCHFA
+38 
-49 NKELQNKLFLTIA
+49 
-62 LAFSFVLVAQENADG
+62 
-77 EPTTIQGLLQL
+77 
-88 VEEGRTSEQ
+88 
-97 TVNAQREADFLA
+97 
-109 NKNQQAAKLA
+109 
-119 REKRELA
+119 EKRELA
-126 RQEKIADELETE
+126 RQEKIADTLEAE
-138 YKKNDAILVVKEAA
+138 YKKNEEILRVKEEA
-152 YKKELGS
+152 YNKELGS

-183 SPQFGLERVN
+183 GAEYGQDRVR
-193 FLNDLTSK
+193 FLNDLTGK

-225 VASGQVVSFDTTVV
+225 VASGQVVSFTTNVI
-239 DVDGESST
+239 DVDGETSE
-247 CKVTRVGL
+247 CNVTRIGL

-265 EYVSATGQFA
+265 EYATSKGQYA

-289 KSVGNAEVGEQVRFG
+289 KKIGSANTGDQVKFG

-317 NLIQTPSIMERAQ
+317 NLIQTPSLLERAQ

-336 YAIIFVGLI
+336 YAIIAVGII
-345 AVIFAFYKLYSLYMI
+345 AVLFAFYKLYSLYNI
-360 STAVKKQA
+360 GTAVRKQA
-368 NNKALDA
+368 SQNA
-375 ANPLGRVL
+375 ADVSNPLGRVL
-383 KVGQDHFNKDI
+383 KVGKDNFDKDI

-411 IERWIGAVRI
+411 IDQGIGFIKI
-421 ISVVAPLAGLLGTVT
+421 ISVIAPLAGLLGTVT

-473 AIPTTLLHSFTASSA
+473 AIPTSLLHSFTQSSA
-488 KGIIS
+488 RGIIS
-493 VLEEQSTGILAER
+493 ILEEQSTGILAER
-506 AEGS
+506 AESK

>member
-1 MLADYNNYLTH
+1 MKKYLS
-12 IDYEALWGFSVELAA
+12 IL
-27 KWEPQ
+27 
-32 SLIVFD
+32 
-38 RSVIHSSCHFA
+38 
-49 NKELQNKLFLTIA
+49 
-62 LAFSFVLVAQENADG
+62 FVLSLTLSTFVVAQESEGDEA
-77 EPTTIQGLLQL
+77 EISTVEALLQL
-88 VEEGRTSEQ
+88 VKEGKTKEQ
-97 TVNAQREADFLA
+97 SANAEREAKFMA
-109 NKNQQAAKLA
+109 NKNEQAAILA
-119 REKRELA
+119 AEKRELA
-126 RQEKIADELETE
+126 RQERIADQLEAE
-138 YKKNDAILVVKEAA
+138 YKKNEEILRVKEEA
-152 YKKELGS
+152 YQKELGS

-183 SPQFGLERVN
+183 SPQYGLERVD
-193 FLNDLTSK
+193 FLNELTSK

-225 VASGQVVSFDTTVV
+225 VASGQVVSFDTTVI

-247 CKVTRVGL
+247 CNVTRVGL

-265 EYVSATGQFA
+265 EYVAATGQYA
-275 FLPRQPAGRYTKTA
+275 FLPRQPAGRFTKTA
-289 KSVGNAEVGEQVRFG
+289 KSVGNADAGEQVRFG
-304 IDPTG
+304 VDPTG

-317 NLIQTPSIMERAQ
+317 NLIQTPSLAERAA

-345 AVIFAFYKLYSLYMI
+345 GIGLAFWKLWSLYVLGK
-360 STAVKKQA
+360 AVRAQSGSKT
-368 NNKALDA
+368 LDVR
-375 ANPLGRVL
+375 NPLGRVL
-383 KVGQDHFNKDI
+383 KVGEENFKKDI

-400 LAEAIMAERPA
+400 LAEAIMAERPS
-411 IERWIGAVRI
+411 IERGIGAVRI

>member
-1 MLADYNNYLTH
+1 MKKYLS
-12 IDYEALWGFSVELAA
+12 IL
-27 KWEPQ
+27 
-32 SLIVFD
+32 
-38 RSVIHSSCHFA
+38 
-49 NKELQNKLFLTIA
+49 
-62 LAFSFVLVAQENADG
+62 FVLSLTLNTFVVAQESEGDEA
-77 EPTTIQGLLQL
+77 EISTVEALLQL
-88 VEEGRTSEQ
+88 VKEGKTKEQ
-97 TVNAQREADFLA
+97 SANADREAKFMA
-109 NKNQQAAKLA
+109 NKNEQAAILA
-119 REKRELA
+119 AEKRELA
-126 RQEKIADELETE
+126 RQERIADQLEAE
-138 YKKNDAILVVKEAA
+138 YKKNEEILRVKEEA
-152 YKKELGS
+152 YQKELGS

-183 SPQFGLERVN
+183 SPQYGLERVD
-193 FLNDLTSK
+193 FLNELTSK

-225 VASGQVVSFDTTVV
+225 VASGQVVSFDTTVI

-247 CKVTRVGL
+247 CNVTRVGL

-265 EYVSATGQFA
+265 EYVAATGQYA
-275 FLPRQPAGRYTKTA
+275 FLPRQPAGRFTKTA
-289 KSVGNAEVGEQVRFG
+289 KSVGDADTGEQVRFG

-317 NLIQTPSIMERAQ
+317 NLIQTPSLAERAA

-345 AVIFAFYKLYSLYMI
+345 GIGLAFWKLWSLYVLGK
-360 STAVKKQA
+360 AVRAQA
-368 NNKALDA
+368 GSKTLDVR
-375 ANPLGRVL
+375 NPLGRVL
-383 KVGQDHFNKDI
+383 KIGEENFKKDI

-400 LAEAIMAERPA
+400 LAEAIMAERPS
-411 IERWIGAVRI
+411 IERGIGAVRI

>member
-1 MLADYNNYLTH
+1 MRNLYVIPALLILSLTNFVFAQDAAEEVVEISTVDALLAL
-12 IDYEALWGFSVELAA
+12 V
-27 KWEPQ
+27 
-32 SLIVFD
+32 
-38 RSVIHSSCHFA
+38 
-49 NKELQNKLFLTIA
+49 KEGKTKEQASNTNR
-62 LAFSFVLVAQENADG
+62 ENA
-77 EPTTIQGLLQL
+77 
-88 VEEGRTSEQ
+88 
-97 TVNAQREADFLA
+97 FLA
-109 NKNQQAAKLA
+109 NKNKQASILA
-119 REKRELA
+119 AEKRELT
-126 RQEKIADELETE
+126 RQEKIADTLEAQ
-138 YKKNDAILVVKEAA
+138 YKKNEDILRVKEDA

-183 SPQFGLERVN
+183 GAEYGQDRVD
-193 FLNDLTSK
+193 FLNSLTGK

-225 VASGQVVSFDTTVV
+225 IASGQVVSFTTNVI
-239 DVDGESST
+239 DVDGVTSE
-247 CKVTRVGL
+247 CEVTRVGL

-265 EYVSATGQFA
+265 EYATSKGQYA
-275 FLPRQPAGRYTKTA
+275 FLPRQPAGRFTKTA
-289 KSVGNAEVGEQVRFG
+289 KKVGDAVAGDQVRFG
-304 IDPTG
+304 VDPTG

-317 NLIQTPSIMERAQ
+317 NLIQTPSLMERAQ

-336 YAIIFVGLI
+336 YAIIAVGII
-345 AVIFAFYKLYSLYMI
+345 AVIFSFWKLYSLYM
-360 STAVKKQA
+360 TGAAVRKQM
-368 NNKALDA
+368 NSKAADM

-383 KVGQDHFNKDI
+383 KVGNDNFNKDI

-411 IERWIGAVRI
+411 IDSGIGFIKI
-421 ISVVAPLAGLLGTVT
+421 ISVIAPLAGLLGTVT

-473 AIPTTLLHSFTASSA
+473 AIPTSLLHSFTQSSA
-488 KGIIS
+488 RGIIGI
-493 VLEEQSTGILAER
+493 LEEQSTGILAER
-506 AEGS
+506 AETK

>member
-1 MLADYNNYLTH
+1 MRKYLSILFVLSLTLNNFIFAQDSEEETE
-12 IDYEALWGFSVELAA
+12 ISSVEALLMLVKEGKTKE
-27 KWEPQ
+27 Q
-32 SLIVFD
+32 S
-38 RSVIHSSCHFA
+38 
-49 NKELQNKLFLTIA
+49 
-62 LAFSFVLVAQENADG
+62 ENAD
-77 EPTTIQGLLQL
+77 
-88 VEEGRTSEQ
+88 
-97 TVNAQREADFLA
+97 REAKFMA
-109 NKNQQAAKLA
+109 NKNKQAEILA
-119 REKRELA
+119 AEKRELA
-126 RQEKIADELETE
+126 RQERIADQLEAE
-138 YKKNDAILVVKEAA
+138 YKKNEAILRVKEEA
-152 YKKELGS
+152 YQKELGS

-171 GEAAVQFSGSLT
+171 GEAAVQFSGSLS
-183 SPQFGLERVN
+183 SPQYGLERVD

-225 VASGQVVSFDTTVV
+225 VASGQVVSFETTVV

-247 CKVTRVGL
+247 CNVTRVGL

-265 EYVSATGQFA
+265 EYISATGQYA

-289 KSVGNAEVGEQVRFG
+289 KKVGNADPGEQVKFG
-304 IDPTG
+304 VDPTG

-317 NLIQTPSIMERAQ
+317 NLIQTPSLAERAA

-345 AVIFAFYKLYSLYMI
+345 GIGLAFWKLWSLYVLGK
-360 STAVKKQA
+360 AVRAQA
-368 NNKALDA
+368 GSKTLDVR
-375 ANPLGRVL
+375 NPLGRVL
-383 KVGQDHFNKDI
+383 KVGEENFKKDI

-400 LAEAIMAERPA
+400 LAEAIMAERPS
-411 IERWIGAVRI
+411 IEKGIGAVRI
-421 ISVVAPLAGLLGTVT
+421 ISVVAPLAGLFGTVT

>member
-1 MLADYNNYLTH
+1 MKKYLSMLFVVSLTLNTFVFAQESEGDEAE
-12 IDYEALWGFSVELAA
+12 ISTVEALLELV
-27 KWEPQ
+27 KEGKTKEQ
-32 SLIVFD
+32 S
-38 RSVIHSSCHFA
+38 A
-49 NKELQNKLFLTIA
+49 
-62 LAFSFVLVAQENADG
+62 NAD
-77 EPTTIQGLLQL
+77 
-88 VEEGRTSEQ
+88 
-97 TVNAQREADFLA
+97 REAKFMA
-109 NKNQQAAKLA
+109 NKNEQAAILA
-119 REKRELA
+119 AEKRELA
-126 RQEKIADELETE
+126 RQERIADQLEAE
-138 YKKNDAILVVKEAA
+138 YKKNEEILRVKEEA
-152 YKKELGS
+152 YQKELGS

-183 SPQFGLERVN
+183 SPQYGLERVD
-193 FLNDLTSK
+193 FLNELTSK

-225 VASGQVVSFDTTVV
+225 VASGQVVSFDTTVI

-247 CKVTRVGL
+247 CNVTRVGL

-265 EYVSATGQFA
+265 EYVAATGQYA
-275 FLPRQPAGRYTKTA
+275 FLPRQPAGRFTKTA
-289 KSVGNAEVGEQVRFG
+289 KSVGNADAGEQVRFG
-304 IDPTG
+304 VDPTG

-317 NLIQTPSIMERAQ
+317 NLIQTPSLAERAA

-345 AVIFAFYKLYSLYMI
+345 GIGLAFWKLWSLYVLGK
-360 STAVKKQA
+360 AVRAQSGSKT
-368 NNKALDA
+368 LDVR
-375 ANPLGRVL
+375 NPLGRVL
-383 KVGQDHFNKDI
+383 KVGEENFSKDI

-400 LAEAIMAERPA
+400 LAEAIMAERPS
-411 IERWIGAVRI
+411 IERGIGAVRI

>member
-1 MLADYNNYLTH
+1 MKKLYIIPALLFSLSGIVYAQDATEEAVEVSTV
-12 IDYEALWGFSVELAA
+12 EALLA
-27 KWEPQ
+27 
-32 SLIVFD
+32 LV
-38 RSVIHSSCHFA
+38 
-49 NKELQNKLFLTIA
+49 KEGKT
-62 LAFSFVLVAQENADG
+62 QEQA
-77 EPTTIQGLLQL
+77 
-88 VEEGRTSEQ
+88 
-97 TVNAQREADFLA
+97 VNSQREQSFLA
-109 NKNQQAAKLA
+109 NKNKQASILA
-119 REKRELA
+119 AEKRELA
-126 RQEKIADELETE
+126 RQEKIADTLEAE
-138 YKKNDAILVVKEAA
+138 YKKNEGILRVKEEA
-152 YKKELGS
+152 YQKELGS

-183 SPQFGLERVN
+183 GAQYGQDRVK
-193 FLNDLTSK
+193 FLNALTGK

-225 VASGQVVSFDTTVV
+225 VASGQVVSFTTNVI
-239 DVDGESST
+239 DVDGETSE
-247 CKVTRVGL
+247 CNVTRIGL

-265 EYVSATGQFA
+265 EYATSKGQYA

-289 KSVGNAEVGEQVRFG
+289 DKVGDAEVGEQVKFG

-317 NLIQTPSIMERAQ
+317 NLIQTPSLLERAQ

-336 YAIIFVGLI
+336 YAIIAVGII
-345 AVIFAFYKLYSLYMI
+345 AVMFAFFKLYSLYMI
-360 STAVKKQA
+360 GTAVRKQA
-368 NNKALDA
+368 NQEA
-375 ANPLGRVL
+375 ADSSNPLGRVL
-383 KVGQDHFNKDI
+383 KVGKDNFEKDI

-411 IERWIGAVRI
+411 IEQGIGFIKI
-421 ISVVAPLAGLLGTVT
+421 ISVIAPLAGLLGTVT

-473 AIPTTLLHSFTASSA
+473 AIPTSLLHSFTQSSA
-488 KGIIS
+488 RGIVSI
-493 VLEEQSTGILAER
+493 LEEQSTGILAER
-506 AEGS
+506 AQK